1 VIPPV
6 SSNNYDNNNATIDE
20 ANKMGLESDN
30 NQYQLNDYQPVSKNE
45 NEWTCRVCGFGSPNK
60 SVVENCHPV
69 SQLDRERNT
78 AITNPENG
86 HVGFVFPPQMESS
99 TKDLLEEIRAAI
111 RQTSETTV
119 LSAAADVIVRHL
131 PARSDERQAFD
142 VFTHLIWL
150 QQYQLLPG
158 YPVFRNVTESE
169 RVSIQEFC
177 NAEGRFNGSVTEAQI
192 SESNLLKTN
201 RIYRAKV
208 LSVTQ
213 AFFDQFRHT
222 DNGFNLM
229 SKWDMSNPP
238 RWAEIE
244 FPMSV
249 PFAQRT
255 SHNTIVCEARNW
267 LATHPVIDWA
277 CAPHVIGSPQVT
289 EGETKTQSPPN
300 REKEPSA
307 DSIYMFDFAGF
318 TGESRSN
325 IAVVGCVVGDEDNK
339 ELLTKLKHIR
349 ATTAVALVVV
359 PSREDIHKLISQFD
373 ADELLATP
381 AAPVEDTIEYYARQ
395 PNIQAVN
402 NELTTRIP
410 ELDHIKFV
418 TAKQLIDDIVTP
430 VDVFSD
436 QFRENSSVSE

>member
-1 VIPPV
+1 
-6 SSNNYDNNNATIDE
+6 
-20 ANKMGLESDN
+20 
-30 NQYQLNDYQPVSKNE
+30 
-45 NEWTCRVCGFGSPNK
+45 
-60 SVVENCHPV
+60 
-69 SQLDRERNT
+69 
-78 AITNPENG
+78 
-86 HVGFVFPPQMESS
+86 
-99 TKDLLEEIRAAI
+99 
-111 RQTSETTV
+111 V

-150 QQYQLLPG
+150 QQYQVLPG
-158 YPVFRNVTESE
+158 YPIFRNITESE

-192 SESNLLKTN
+192 RESNLLKEGQ
-201 RIYRAKV
+201 IYRAKV

-213 AFFDQFRHT
+213 AFFDQFKHT

-249 PFAQRT
+249 PFAQPT

-267 LATHPVIDWA
+267 LVTHPVIDWA
-277 CAPHVIGSPQVT
+277 CAPHVIGSPQVA

-300 REKEPSA
+300 LEKEPSA

-318 TGESRSN
+318 TGESCSN
-325 IAVVGCVVGDEDNK
+325 IAVVGCVIEDEDNR

-359 PSREDIHKLISQFD
+359 PSRKAIHKLIYQFD

-381 AAPVEDTIEYYARQ
+381 AAPVEDTKEYYGRQ

-402 NELTTRIP
+402 NELTTRVP